1 MKRNNLFFLFLLFL
15 AACKTDDKKADAKSS
30 NSIDAAR
37 NFIRSALDGKYRE
50 AKGYLLQDSVN
61 LNWMEIAERN
71 YLKAD
76 QDTKD
81 GYRSSSIN
89 MHKVTPVNDS
99 TAIIIYSNSFKN
111 DHDTLKVVKVDGQWL
126 VDLKYLFEHDRDTL
140 NKKPVIND
148 TIK

>member
-1 MKRNNLFFLFLLFL
+1 LFLLFF
-15 AACKTDDKKADAKSS
+15 AACKTDDKKDDAKSS

-50 AKGYLLQDSVN
+50 AKDYLLQDSIN
-61 LNWMEIAERN
+61 LNWMDIAERN

-81 GYRSSSIN
+81 GYMASSIN
-89 MHKVTPVNDS
+89 MHEVNPVNDS

-111 DHDTLKVVKVDGQWL
+111 DHDTLKVIKVNGRWL